1 MSYYNAYNPYQQNP
15 ATVMRQPYTPSVQ
28 TYQPPQN
35 GIIWVNNE
43 REAAEYMMAPNSAV
57 ALFDYNEAVVYQK
70 QTDASG
76 RQTMRVFD
84 LTERGTKKGN
94 DFVTRQEWE
103 EFLRRQDS
111 LRKEAE

>member
-1 MSYYNAYNPYQQNP
+1 MNYYNAYNPYQQAP
-15 ATVMRQPYTPSVQ
+15 MRQPYTPPVQ
-28 TYQPPQN
+28 TYQAPQN

-43 REAAEYMMAPNSAV
+43 REAMDYMMAPNSAV
-57 ALFDYNEAVVYQK
+57 ALFGYDEPVVYQK

-84 LTERGTKKGN
+84 LVERGVKKTN